1 MMIVIN
7 GKWVTG
13 RQKSIVAVHLSC
25 ECSFIIIFIFLLLL
39 WRIFLHFVKG
49 KITLWMILH
58 SYVHNASKKKKIM
71 YGGIVK
77 NSFFAFYRIDNERNR
92 LWCQTRPLKKEKRRE
107 EERKNTVR
115 ERERKKDRG
124 TWWRSSRSKFGST
137 LKYLYLDD
145 CIEKKKPDNNHDDDD
160 TAKEEKSK
168 N

>member
-1 MMIVIN
+1 MSDRQAKKHCCCSPFM
-7 GKWVTG
+7 WVFFHH
-13 RQKSIVAVHLSC
+13 HLYI
-25 ECSFIIIFIFLLLL
+25 FIIIMENISSFCKRKNHFMNDSSFLCSQC
-39 WRIFLHFVKG
+39 FKE
-49 KITLWMILH
+49 
-58 SYVHNASKKKKIM
+58 KKIM